1 MNFGLSN
8 FELIPGSIFDRDY
21 QIMAPL
27 GSGGMASVFLV
38 RHVAM
43 DKIFALKVLR
53 NATQDRNQI
62 LRFQNEAKAIARL
75 EHPHIVKVYNTGI
88 CEGIGGG
95 SLAYLVMEVLEGR
108 SLDVVLQSGEGD
120 DCGLDLERALHI
132 IEQVADALGAVH
144 SSGIIHRDIKPA
156 NIMLITPPIGYMK
169 GQDFVKILDF
179 GVAKVDR
186 VENQDLTAKGEIVGS
201 PLYMSPEQLLGQ
213 AVREQGDVY
222 SLGITFCELVAGKP
236 PYLGRTMADTA
247 NMHFSAPPPDL
258 SIYSPGL
265 SYHVKQILARFVAR
279 ILAKTT
285 DERYKNM
292 VEVKAAIRE
301 IIEALEEEREAEE
314 EDRRVFRSGSKN
326 GFIPRPP
333 ASHVSGIQDEAE
345 TLSPQNRPAV
355 WLALGFALLLVASGI
370 ALVGTGIMD
379 LMGGKSEKIGSSNG
393 ARVHTNGLDPSF
405 NALPAARDLSV
416 VSQEEAEARLKEH
429 AQEKAEHQALHSKN
443 GVSASSGLDDSLPKG
458 DQAQLAMEGDPYG
471 RIKVFANEGR
481 PRIGSIGIQQ
491 FLASNIKLEHVDH
504 CDLYPTHRL
513 LKETLSGAADGI
525 IARLPLSK
533 ITWLS
538 LIEAEEEHFKDPEG
552 LKTILTGAIK
562 ISKKTPKLTKISTF
576 GWKEIDSNSLR
587 NLLQNANCHKFDI
600 TDFDGAS
607 FNPRDKSPL
616 PNVRVIAFR
625 DRMLLRK
632 DRPADAS
639 FAVLLN
645 YLVPDAKTSIDF
657 NSVRLY
663 RSDLA
668 AAARLNGH
676 VELREPVFIDS
687 PMAKR
692 FKIYGDDADVMTD
705 VDLDR
710 LAGPAM
716 GFLGEEADALVKAKG
731 SQRKQIDE
739 SLETMHSTKLPPIA
753 VNKLTYIV
761 RTNEELRRPGW
772 FAMITRYLS
781 TNIKCKI
788 LGASCKAFSS
798 REINNFAR
806 FADLKELVLWDGV
819 IDPKALGLLKTSKTL
834 TYLELQNCQLR
845 LNDLADLSSERPDL
859 KIAISKNTC
868 KRSGFK
874 PNDER
879 LKKVSII
886 SETIW

>member
-292 VEVKAAIRE
+292 AEVKAAIRE
-301 IIEALEEEREAEE
+301 IIEALEEE
-314 EDRRVFRSGSKN
+314 
-326 GFIPRPP
+326 
-333 ASHVSGIQDEAE
+333 
-345 TLSPQNRPAV
+345 
-355 WLALGFALLLVASGI
+355 
-370 ALVGTGIMD
+370 
-379 LMGGKSEKIGSSNG
+379 
-393 ARVHTNGLDPSF
+393 
-405 NALPAARDLSV
+405 
-416 VSQEEAEARLKEH
+416 
-429 AQEKAEHQALHSKN
+429 
-443 GVSASSGLDDSLPKG
+443 
-458 DQAQLAMEGDPYG
+458 
-471 RIKVFANEGR
+471 
-481 PRIGSIGIQQ
+481 
-491 FLASNIKLEHVDH
+491 
-504 CDLYPTHRL
+504 
-513 LKETLSGAADGI
+513 
-525 IARLPLSK
+525 
-533 ITWLS
+533 
-538 LIEAEEEHFKDPEG
+538 
-552 LKTILTGAIK
+552 
-562 ISKKTPKLTKISTF
+562 
-576 GWKEIDSNSLR
+576 
-587 NLLQNANCHKFDI
+587 
-600 TDFDGAS
+600 
-607 FNPRDKSPL
+607 
-616 PNVRVIAFR
+616 
-625 DRMLLRK
+625 
-632 DRPADAS
+632 
-639 FAVLLN
+639 
-645 YLVPDAKTSIDF
+645 
-657 NSVRLY
+657 
-663 RSDLA
+663 
-668 AAARLNGH
+668 
-676 VELREPVFIDS
+676 
-687 PMAKR
+687 
-692 FKIYGDDADVMTD
+692 
-705 VDLDR
+705 
-710 LAGPAM
+710 LAG
-716 GFLGEEADALVKAKG
+716 L
-731 SQRKQIDE
+731 
-739 SLETMHSTKLPPIA
+739 
-753 VNKLTYIV
+753 
-761 RTNEELRRPGW
+761 
-772 FAMITRYLS
+772 
-781 TNIKCKI
+781 
-788 LGASCKAFSS
+788 
-798 REINNFAR
+798 
-806 FADLKELVLWDGV
+806 
-819 IDPKALGLLKTSKTL
+819 
-834 TYLELQNCQLR
+834 
-845 LNDLADLSSERPDL
+845 
-859 KIAISKNTC
+859 
-868 KRSGFK
+868 
-874 PNDER
+874 
-879 LKKVSII
+879 
-886 SETIW
+886 